1 MKKFHGFL
9 YHITRYNKWQVGD
22 KLEFGGKENL
32 FAKKMFETDFLVD
45 DMDILGLFQKKS
57 CKDFTK
63 EEESKAKSYVYE
75 STQTLRELVLEN
87 VRAKEFPNHPS
98 RLECL
103 YCVETFEEAKSWIE
117 PLKRM
122 HKSEPPLQIVKLKVK
137 GKIFKGEGNLMLRN
151 TLSLNSKKEMA
162 RQYWQGTENPV
173 LPEILFVGKAEVK
186 EILEEF

>member
-9 YHITRYNKWQVGD
+9 YHITRYNKMNVGD
-22 KLEFGGKENL
+22 KLKFGGKENL
-32 FAKKMFETDFLVD
+32 FAKRMFETDFLVD
-45 DMDILGLFQKKS
+45 DMDILELFQKKS

-75 STQTLRELVLEN
+75 STQMLRELVLEN
-87 VRAKEFPNHPS
+87 VRAKEFPKYPS

-103 YCVETFEEAKSWIE
+103 YCVETYEEAKSWIE
-117 PLKRM
+117 ALKRM
-122 HKSEPPLQIVKLKVK
+122 HKSKPPLQIVKLKVK

-162 RQYWQGTENPV
+162 WQYWQGTENPV
-173 LPEILFVGKAEVK
+173 LPEILFVGKAEVAQ
-186 EILEEF
+186 ILEEF